1 MPDRS
6 PPQTSAGRWPA
17 AGQRSSAGLASAP
30 KLSGAAAVRIGRG
43 SLAHSIYQRD
53 EVQEEYFCNY
63 EVNPQYES
71 RFTAGGLAI
80 VARGP
85 QGEVRAVELA
95 KHRFFLATLFQPQ
108 LSSTAERS
116 HPVVLAF
123 LQAAARFQGRSAEDG
138 VPRTEV

>member
-6 PPQTSAGRWPA
+6 PG
-17 AGQRSSAGLASAP
+17 AP
-30 KLSGAAAVRIGRG
+30 KLCGGAPVRIERG

-71 RFTAGGLAI
+71 RFQEGGLAI

-85 QGEVRAVELA
+85 QGEVRAVELP
-95 KHRFFLATLFQPQ
+95 KRRFFLATLFQPQ
-108 LSSTAERS
+108 LSSAAERP
-116 HPVVLAF
+116 HPVVMAF
-123 LQAAARFQGRSAEDG
+123 LQAAARFQKRTAEGRVLRAE
-138 VPRTEV
+138 V